1 MTTPDTR
8 GIPRRLAHAGA
19 LAVLASCLPGP
30 LAAQVER
37 DAGGIFPQGAAAEL
51 IFADGVFTEGPAM
64 GPDGF
69 LYFSDITSP
78 AQSGNQAGYIWRLD
92 PGTRHAEIWRSP
104 SGMSNGLAW
113 DAEGRLVAALG
124 ANFGGR
130 AIVRTDLST
139 GRSVFLAGL
148 YNGRSLN
155 SPNDLV
161 LDAAGRVFFTDPRY
175 VGHEPVEQPVEGVY
189 RIDPDG
195 AVTRIIDD
203 AGKPNGIAISPDG
216 RTLYVAS
223 SEWPARTGFNAVL
236 AWDLGD
242 DGSVSNIRTLVDF
255 RPDAGPDGMAVDVE
269 GNLYTAR
276 PSADPGVYVVSARG
290 DELAYLRLPDNP
302 TNVAFG
308 TGQHARTLFITAGP
322 RVYAVPTS
330 RAGYHGHPGVGRYGD
345 NKSAEDANDARGG
358 DGIPGGHLGRWAPR
372 PRLGE
377 QAGAQDQPPD
387 AGKVDQRVP

>member
-1 MTTPDTR
+1 MRDSGITSRRPD
-8 GIPRRLAHAGA
+8 A
-19 LAVLASCLPGP
+19 LVTLVAIGLTMSPGP
-30 LAAQVER
+30 LAAQQVER
-37 DAGGIFPQGAAAEL
+37 DVGGIFPPGAAAGE

-64 GPDGF
+64 GPDGM

-78 AQSGNQAGYIWRLD
+78 DRSGNQAGYIWRLD
-92 PGTRHAEIWRSP
+92 PATRQAGIWRSP

-113 DAEGRLVAALG
+113 DAEGRLVSALG

-130 AIVRTDLST
+130 AIVRTDLGT

-148 YNGRSLN
+148 YHGRSLN

-161 LDAAGRVFFTDPRY
+161 LDAAGRVYFTDPRY

-195 AVTRIIDD
+195 SVTRIIDD

-223 SEWPARTGFNAVL
+223 SEWPVRTGFNAVL
-236 AWDLGD
+236 AWDLAD

-255 RPDAGPDGMAVDVE
+255 RPDAGPDGMAVDVD
-269 GNLYTAR
+269 GNIYMAR
-276 PSADPGVYVVSARG
+276 PSAERGVYVVSPHG
-290 DELAYLRLPDNP
+290 EELAYLRLPENP

-308 TGQHARTLFITAGP
+308 TGEHARTLFITAGP
-322 RVYAVPTS
+322 RVYSVTTVRTGYHPNSWSAVP
-330 RAGYHGHPGVGRYGD
+330 RR
-345 NKSAEDANDARGG
+345 
-358 DGIPGGHLGRWAPR
+358 
-372 PRLGE
+372 
-377 QAGAQDQPPD
+377 
-387 AGKVDQRVP
+387 

>member
-1 MTTPDTR
+1 MAEMIS
-8 GIPRRLAHAGA
+8 GITSRALGASVA
-19 LAVLASCLPGP
+19 LAAVGLSPGPAP

-37 DAGGIFPQGAAAEL
+37 DAGGIFPPGAAAEL

-78 AQSGNQAGYIWRLD
+78 ARSGNQAGYIWRVD
-92 PGTRHAEIWRSP
+92 PVTRNAGIWRSP

-113 DAEGRLVAALG
+113 DADGRLVAALG

-130 AIVRTDLST
+130 AIVRTDLGT

-161 LDAAGRVFFTDPRY
+161 LDAAGRVYFTDPRY

-195 AVTRIIDD
+195 SVTRIIDD

-223 SEWPARTGFNAVL
+223 SEWPVRTGFNTGFNAVL
-236 AWDLGD
+236 AWDLAD
-242 DGSVSNIRTLVDF
+242 DGSVSGIRTLVDF
-255 RPDAGPDGMAVDVE
+255 RPDAGPDGMAVDVD
-269 GNLYTAR
+269 GNLYLAR
-276 PSADPGVYVVSARG
+276 PSADPGVYVVSPDG
-290 DELAYLRLPDNP
+290 DELAWLRLPDNP

-308 TGQHARTLFITAGP
+308 TGEHARTLFITAGA
-322 RVYAVPTS
+322 RVYSVTTV
-330 RAGYHGHPGVGRYGD
+330 RAGYHPHPPSGVRGR
-345 NKSAEDANDARGG
+345 
-358 DGIPGGHLGRWAPR
+358 
-372 PRLGE
+372 
-377 QAGAQDQPPD
+377 
-387 AGKVDQRVP
+387 

>member
-1 MTTPDTR
+1 MSAPGTTY
-8 GIPRRLAHAGA
+8 RRLSLAAA
-19 LAVLASCLPGP
+19 LAALASALPGG
-30 LAAQVER
+30 LAAQVVR
-37 DAGGIFPQGAAAEL
+37 DAAGIFPDGAVAEV

-64 GPDGF
+64 GPDGL

-78 AQSGNQAGYIWRLD
+78 ARSGNQAGYIWRLD
-92 PGTRHAEIWRSP
+92 PATRHAEIWRSP

-113 DAEGRLVAALG
+113 DGEGRLVAAMG

-130 AIVRTDLST
+130 AIVRTDLRT

-161 LDAAGRVFFTDPRY
+161 LDAAGRVYFTDPRY

-189 RIDPDG
+189 RIDTDG
-195 AVTRIIDD
+195 SVTRIIDD
-203 AGKPNGIAISPDG
+203 AGKPNGVAVSPDG

-223 SEWPARTGFNAVL
+223 SEWPVRTGFNAVL

-242 DGSVSNIRTLVDF
+242 DGSVSNIRTLIDF
-255 RPDAGPDGMAVDVE
+255 RPDAGPDGMAVDVD
-269 GNLYTAR
+269 GNIYMAR
-276 PSADPGVYVVSARG
+276 PSADPGVYVVSPGG
-290 DELAYLRLPDNP
+290 DELAWLRLPDNP

-308 TGQHARTLFITAGP
+308 TGEHARTLFITAGP

-330 RAGYHGHPGVGRYGD
+330 RSGFHPNSWSG
-345 NKSAEDANDARGG
+345 AR
-358 DGIPGGHLGRWAPR
+358 R
-372 PRLGE
+372 
-377 QAGAQDQPPD
+377 Q
-387 AGKVDQRVP
+387 